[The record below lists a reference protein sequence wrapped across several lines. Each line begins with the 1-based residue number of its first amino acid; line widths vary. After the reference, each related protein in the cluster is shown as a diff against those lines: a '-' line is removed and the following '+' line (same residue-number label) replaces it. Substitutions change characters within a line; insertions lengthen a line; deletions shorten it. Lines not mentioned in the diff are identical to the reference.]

1 MEGWTMIFRSM
12 LIVFAALSA
21 VGGYSADVVSSSSSS
36 VGYVSA
42 PPIKCGGPVDA
53 FTVILGLGGLDVRD
67 RTLRNRG
74 ILKFRKDIGPFKEAV
89 VTEFASGFRPLTR
102 SLVWGGKAESVVSTA
117 LVERV
122 AFDVGVKQINKVKEM
137 IVEAMWVNDEVVFSE
152 LKVSN
157 QTYVLKTARP
167 GLAGWTVELRLDA
180 YTGYV
185 KYCLELRR
193 SIPSSRRTVRP
204 VDVDI

>member
-1 MEGWTMIFRSM
+1 M
-12 LIVFAALSA
+12 
-21 VGGYSADVVSSSSSS
+21 
-36 VGYVSA
+36 
-42 PPIKCGGPVDA
+42 
-53 FTVILGLGGLDVRD
+53 
-67 RTLRNRG
+67 
-74 ILKFRKDIGPFKEAV
+74 
-89 VTEFASGFRPLTR
+89 
-102 SLVWGGKAESVVSTA
+102 STA

-167 GLAGWTVELRLDA
+167 GLAGWTVELRLDV

-193 SIPSSRRTVRP
+193 SIPSSRRTVRS